1 MSERKTEYNT
11 ERNKLIIRE
20 YGRNVQ
26 KMVEDAMQI
35 EDRAK
40 RTETCRAIVRTMA
53 QLNEVKDPTS
63 PAKQASAD
71 YWHKLWDHLYIM
83 SDYKLDIDAP
93 YPMPTPD
100 ESEKTVVKPDYNKHH
115 IQFRTYGR
123 NMAKVIEEVCT
134 YPEEERAKMAKT
146 LANDL
151 KMMYLTYNRNSV
163 SDELIARQLREMS
176 DGKIEVPN
184 DFTMVPTNQLLHTV
198 NSNTSFYVTPTKK
211 KKKKKKKRKKSY
223 IRMNIVEIQNVTK
236 RYANHTALD
245 NVSLSIREGVVFG
258 LLGPNG
264 AGKTTLIRILNQIT
278 MPDSGS
284 ITFCGHPLTAEDVR
298 SIGYLPEE
306 RGLYKKMKAGEQA
319 MYLARLKGLIEIP
332 LIIVCVISLN
342 STVSSTGGGRPVEEL
357 SKGMQQ
363 KLQFITTILHKP
375 SFLILDEPF
384 SGFDPINTNLLK
396 SEILNL
402 KKQGTTIILSTH
414 NMASVEEICDEIA
427 LINNSKKI
435 LEGELFEVKN
445 RFKKF
450 VYAVEVAGKC
460 PQLRSTLS
468 HRFEVLDFVEKQHT
482 TTAMVRI
489 PEGLSVKDLLDD
501 VLNNGTLIAFNEI
514 LPTMNEIFI
523 EQVETFN
530 HQNNEQK

>member
-1 MSERKTEYNT
+1 
-11 ERNKLIIRE
+11 
-20 YGRNVQ
+20 
-26 KMVEDAMQI
+26 
-35 EDRAK
+35 
-40 RTETCRAIVRTMA
+40 
-53 QLNEVKDPTS
+53 
-63 PAKQASAD
+63 
-71 YWHKLWDHLYIM
+71 
-83 SDYKLDIDAP
+83 
-93 YPMPTPD
+93 
-100 ESEKTVVKPDYNKHH
+100 
-115 IQFRTYGR
+115 
-123 NMAKVIEEVCT
+123 
-134 YPEEERAKMAKT
+134 
-146 LANDL
+146 
-151 KMMYLTYNRNSV
+151 
-163 SDELIARQLREMS
+163 
-176 DGKIEVPN
+176 
-184 DFTMVPTNQLLHTV
+184 
-198 NSNTSFYVTPTKK
+198 
-211 KKKKKKKRKKSY
+211 
-223 IRMNIVEIQNVTK
+223 MNIVEIQNVTK

-319 MYLARLKGLIEIP
+319 MYLARLKGLDRNTAYHRLRDKFEQYGI
-332 LIIVCVISLN
+332 LDWW
-342 STVSSTGGGRPVEEL
+342 GRPVEEL

-450 VYAVEVAGKC
+450 VYAVEVAGQC
-460 PQLRSTLS
+460 PQLRSTLN

>member
-1 MSERKTEYNT
+1 
-11 ERNKLIIRE
+11 
-20 YGRNVQ
+20 
-26 KMVEDAMQI
+26 
-35 EDRAK
+35 
-40 RTETCRAIVRTMA
+40 
-53 QLNEVKDPTS
+53 
-63 PAKQASAD
+63 
-71 YWHKLWDHLYIM
+71 
-83 SDYKLDIDAP
+83 
-93 YPMPTPD
+93 
-100 ESEKTVVKPDYNKHH
+100 
-115 IQFRTYGR
+115 
-123 NMAKVIEEVCT
+123 
-134 YPEEERAKMAKT
+134 
-146 LANDL
+146 
-151 KMMYLTYNRNSV
+151 
-163 SDELIARQLREMS
+163 
-176 DGKIEVPN
+176 
-184 DFTMVPTNQLLHTV
+184 
-198 NSNTSFYVTPTKK
+198 
-211 KKKKKKKRKKSY
+211 
-223 IRMNIVEIQNVTK
+223 MNIVEIQNVTK

-245 NVSLSIREGVVFG
+245 NVSLSIKEGVVFG

-319 MYLARLKGLIEIP
+319 MYLARLKGLDRNTAYHRLRDKFEQYGI
-332 LIIVCVISLN
+332 LDWW
-342 STVSSTGGGRPVEEL
+342 GRPVEEL

-450 VYAVEVAGKC
+450 VYAVEVAGQC

-530 HQNNEQK
+530 RQNNEQK

>member
-1 MSERKTEYNT
+1 
-11 ERNKLIIRE
+11 
-20 YGRNVQ
+20 
-26 KMVEDAMQI
+26 
-35 EDRAK
+35 
-40 RTETCRAIVRTMA
+40 
-53 QLNEVKDPTS
+53 
-63 PAKQASAD
+63 
-71 YWHKLWDHLYIM
+71 
-83 SDYKLDIDAP
+83 
-93 YPMPTPD
+93 
-100 ESEKTVVKPDYNKHH
+100 
-115 IQFRTYGR
+115 
-123 NMAKVIEEVCT
+123 
-134 YPEEERAKMAKT
+134 
-146 LANDL
+146 
-151 KMMYLTYNRNSV
+151 
-163 SDELIARQLREMS
+163 
-176 DGKIEVPN
+176 
-184 DFTMVPTNQLLHTV
+184 
-198 NSNTSFYVTPTKK
+198 
-211 KKKKKKKRKKSY
+211 
-223 IRMNIVEIQNVTK
+223 MNIVEIQNVTK
-236 RYANHTALD
+236 RYANHIALD

-278 MPDSGS
+278 MPDAGS
-284 ITFCGHPLTAEDVR
+284 ISFCGHPLTADDVR

-319 MYLARLKGLIEIP
+319 MYLARLKGLDRNTAYHRLRDKFEQYGI
-332 LIIVCVISLN
+332 LDWW
-342 STVSSTGGGRPVEEL
+342 GRPVEEL

-445 RFKKF
+445 RFKKHI
-450 VYAVEVAGKC
+450 YAVDVAG
-460 PQLRSTLS
+460 QNTLLKS
-468 HRFEVLDFVEKQHT
+468 YLSQRFEVLDLMEKQHT
-482 TTAMVRI
+482 TGATVRI
-489 PEGLSVKDLLDD
+489 PDGLSVKDLLDE
-501 VLNNGTLIAFNEI
+501 VLNCGTLIAFNEI

-530 HQNNEQK
+530 RQNNEQK